1 MPRRQADAP
10 RALPD
15 SYSGVVADDLQRN
28 PPRSKGE
35 RTRRRLESA
44 ALTVLETAGYS
55 DMRVLDVA
63 READVS
69 QGTFYFYYPD
79 KRDIAAKVLLEFG
92 EALYRAAAAAATGQT
107 AYDAILLTN
116 KFFVHAYDQNRGL
129 IRCLVQLDDSDPQFQ
144 QAWRRIR
151 YDWIGRIAG
160 SIEKRTPGVLTL
172 EMRFQMANAL
182 EGMVFHFLYDLYVR
196 EEPQLKAYAR
206 DRDQVAELLS
216 MMWYRALFSANP
228 AGVEHRLAHVLP
240 LPDAPVPAIRRPAKA
255 RARRWIKS

>member
-1 MPRRQADAP
+1 MPRRQPDTP
-10 RALPD
+10 RTLPG
-15 SYSGVVADDLQRN
+15 SYSGAVADDLQSN
-28 PPRSKGE
+28 PPRAKGE

-44 ALTVLETAGYS
+44 ALNVLETSGYS

-63 READVS
+63 RQADVS

-92 EALYRAAAAAATGQT
+92 EALYRGAAVAATGHT
-107 AYDAILLTN
+107 VYDAMLLTN
-116 KFFVHAYDQNRGL
+116 KFFVHAYDANRGL

-151 YDWIGRIAG
+151 YDWIARIAG
-160 SIEKRTPGVLTL
+160 SIGKRSPGALPL

-216 MMWYRALFSANP
+216 MLWYRALFGSNP
-228 AGVEHRLAHVLP
+228 AGVEHKLAGTPSLQET
-240 LPDAPVPAIRRPAKA
+240 PARGSRRPAAA
-255 RARRWIKS
+255 RARRWVKM

>member
-1 MPRRQADAP
+1 MPRRQTDAP

-15 SYSGVVADDLQRN
+15 SYSGAVADELQRN

-35 RTRRRLESA
+35 RTRRRLELA
-44 ALTVLETAGYS
+44 ALNVLETTGYS

-63 READVS
+63 RQADVS

-92 EALYRAAAAAATGQT
+92 EALYQGASTAATGHT
-107 AYDAILLTN
+107 VYDAILLTN

-160 SIEKRTPGVLTL
+160 SIGKRNPGALTI

-216 MMWYRALFSANP
+216 MLWYRALFSANP
-228 AGVEHRLAHVLP
+228 AGVEHSLVDAAP
-240 LPDAPVPAIRRPAKA
+240 FPEAPVRAIRRPAQA
-255 RARRWIKS
+255 RARRWIKP